1 MTLLWLRLA
10 VILYGV
16 AALAV
21 LPAALYNRPRWRH
34 IAMPAAFIGAFFH
47 FVSIAE
53 TLYAAHRALPVD
65 THETL
70 SMLGLLLVVG
80 FLILAARYR
89 TVSFGIFLLPIAV
102 LLAIVPAFHPGHEQI
117 AYPLVRTGW
126 ILLHIALL
134 LAAYAAMFL
143 SLIASLLYLDPG
155 TAAQG
160 EAQRNPS
167 ADGCRRSRLS
177 TRSA

>member
-34 IAMPAAFIGAFFH
+34 IAIPAAFMGAFFH
-47 FVSIAE
+47 FVSLTE

-70 SMLGLLLVVG
+70 SLLGLILSTAFLL
-80 FLILAARYR
+80 LALRYK
-89 TVSFGIFLLPIAV
+89 TVAFGIFLLPIAV
-102 LLAIVPAFHPGHEQI
+102 LLTIVPAFHPGHETI
-117 AYPLVRTGW
+117 AYPFIRTGW
-126 ILLHIALL
+126 LLLHI
-134 LAAYAAMFL
+134 
-143 SLIASLLYLDPG
+143 
-155 TAAQG
+155 
-160 EAQRNPS
+160 
-167 ADGCRRSRLS
+167 
-177 TRSA
+177 